1 MNKTRGETDILNRK
15 CRQCKREIE
24 DDHHILNKCRA
35 NEGLITK
42 RHDYL
47 VKKIAKELQKKDKA
61 NKVWLERSWRKGRE
75 IVRLDIT
82 VAKDGHCQIMQATC
96 PYEVSREY
104 LQSRGEEKINKY
116 KGLIQNELNQVE
128 CSSGEVLS
136 IVIDTLGAMLE
147 RTNESLKKLKLTK
160 HCAAFQMTAIKG
172 SVSILNSHLRR
183 DDFKKGLK
191 RKKVLT
197 RAIQKVVCMTM

>member
-1 MNKTRGETDILNRK
+1 M
-15 CRQCKREIE
+15 
-24 DDHHILNKCRA
+24 
-35 NEGLITK
+35 
-42 RHDYL
+42 
-47 VKKIAKELQKKDKA
+47 
-61 NKVWLERSWRKGRE
+61 
-75 IVRLDIT
+75 
-82 VAKDGHCQIMQATC
+82 
-96 PYEVSREY
+96 
-104 LQSRGEEKINKY
+104 
-116 KGLIQNELNQVE
+116 NQVE